1 MYDAQDLQKKIAE
14 QCLQMEP
21 VVRPLLTVLE
31 KYDKVF
37 VAAEIPGMDVC
48 SRPCYYKGKGRL
60 RGSYVR
66 VDDHDELMTEYEVYS
81 YEAFRR
87 NHEDDI
93 RPVERAK
100 TSSFNEEKLG
110 EYLRLLKSGKPN
122 LSMMDDDTVL
132 ELMSMKQG
140 DTATLAGALL
150 FSVYPQAYFPQ
161 LAITAV
167 RVPGKKI
174 GDTGSAGERFIDNMR
189 IEGTIPEMLS
199 EAVNFVRRNMKTK
212 TIINP
217 LTGIRE
223 DRTEYPV
230 IAVREAVLNAL
241 VHRDYSTHTEA
252 MPIRIEIYDDRIEIH
267 NPGGLYGRM
276 TVDKLGKIQPDTR
289 NPVLATTLETLR
301 ITENRYSGI
310 PSILGEMRK
319 YDLDE
324 PVFLSERG
332 EFTVV
337 LYNEKKEHFTA
348 KEENL
353 IYNRGS
359 LEKFCEV
366 PRTRDEI
373 AEFLGLSS
381 KTYVI
386 QTYVKPL
393 IEKGI
398 IGLAIPDKPQS
409 SKQKYFL
416 I

>member
-1 MYDAQDLQKKIAE
+1 
-14 QCLQMEP
+14 
-21 VVRPLLTVLE
+21 
-31 KYDKVF
+31 
-37 VAAEIPGMDVC
+37 MDVS

-60 RGSYVR
+60 RGSYIR
-66 VDDHDELMTEYEVYS
+66 VGDHDELMTEYEVYS

-93 RPVERAK
+93 RRVERAK
-100 TSSFNEEKLG
+100 TSSFNEVKLG

-122 LSMMDDDTVL
+122 LSMMDDDTIL

-140 DTATLAGALL
+140 DTATIAGALL

-230 IAVREAVLNAL
+230 MAVREAVLNAL

-252 MPIRIEIYDDRIEIH
+252 MPIRIEIYDDGIEIH

-310 PSILGEMRK
+310 PGILREMGK
-319 YDLDE
+319 YDLD
-324 PVFLSERG
+324 
-332 EFTVV
+332 
-337 LYNEKKEHFTA
+337 
-348 KEENL
+348 
-353 IYNRGS
+353 
-359 LEKFCEV
+359 
-366 PRTRDEI
+366 
-373 AEFLGLSS
+373 
-381 KTYVI
+381 
-386 QTYVKPL
+386 
-393 IEKGI
+393 
-398 IGLAIPDKPQS
+398 
-409 SKQKYFL
+409 
-416 I
+416 